1 MRRTAIKRKPPRN
14 GPGPEVVREKVMYRL
29 GGRCEAQLAGIC
41 TRLAEEFH
49 HRQSRSASRNPH
61 TVGNGAALCRACHHH
76 ITHVSP
82 RAGREVGLIVSRHFN
97 GDPGTVPMLVP
108 GYGWAYLTP
117 MGTYIP
123 AQPPEV
129 TEP

>member
-1 MRRTAIKRKPPRN
+1 M
-14 GPGPEVVREKVMYRL
+14 VMLRH
-29 GGRCEAQLAGIC
+29 GGRCEGQLDGIC
-41 TRLAEEFH
+41 TRHAEEFH

-76 ITHVSP
+76 VTHVSP
-82 RAGREVGLIVSRHFN
+82 ADGRANGLIVSRHFT

-108 GYGWAYLTP
+108 DYGWALLTP
-117 MGTYIP
+117 QGTYIP